1 MKTQQ
6 TAPKTIDEYIAG
18 FPTAVQEI
26 LKKVRTTIKDAAPE
40 AEEAIKYGMPS
51 FVFHGNLVYFGA
63 FTHHIGFY
71 PVPTGIEAFKQEL
84 SVYKMGKGSIQFP
97 FDKPMPFDLI
107 TNIVQF
113 RARENAERAATK
125 SAAKKK
131 SNKKST

>member
-6 TAPKTIDEYIAG
+6 ATPKTIDEYIAG
-18 FPTAVQEI
+18 FPPEVQKI
-26 LKKVRTTIKDAAPE
+26 LEEVRTTITKAAPE
-40 AEEAIKYGMPS
+40 AVEAIKYGMPT
-51 FVFHGNLVYFGA
+51 FVLQGNLVYFGA

-97 FDKPMPFDLI
+97 LDKPMPFDLI

-113 RARENAERAATK
+113 RARENAERAA
-125 SAAKKK
+125 AKKK
-131 SNKKST
+131 LSKKSTQ

>member
-18 FPTAVQEI
+18 FPPEVQEI
-26 LKKVRTTIKDAAPE
+26 LEKVRATIKNAAPE
-40 AEEAIKYGMPS
+40 AVEAIKYGMPT

-84 SVYKMGKGSIQFP
+84 SAYKMGKGSIQFP

-107 TNIVQF
+107 ANIVQF

-125 SAAKKK
+125 KK
-131 SNKKST
+131 SSKKSTQ

>member
-1 MKTQQ
+1 MRNQQ
-6 TAPKTIDEYIAG
+6 KSAETIDEYIAG

-26 LKKVRTTIKDAAPE
+26 LEQVRMTIKNAVPE
-40 AEEAIKYGMPS
+40 AEEAIKYGMPT
-51 FVFHGNLVYFGA
+51 FIFHGNLVYFGA

-71 PVPTGIEAFKQEL
+71 PVPTGIKAFKQEL

-97 FDKPMPFDLI
+97 FDEPIPFDLI

-125 SAAKKK
+125 KK
-131 SNKKST
+131 SSKKSIQ

>member
-6 TAPKTIDEYIAG
+6 TLPKTIDEYIAG
-18 FPTAVQEI
+18 FPSEVQEI
-26 LKKVRTTIKDAAPE
+26 LKKIRTTIKDAAPE
-40 AEEAIKYGMPS
+40 AEEAIKYGMPT

-107 TNIVQF
+107 TKIVQF
-113 RARENAERAATK
+113 RAIENAERAATK
-125 SAAKKK
+125 KK
-131 SNKKST
+131 SRKKSTQ

>member
-18 FPTAVQEI
+18 FPKEVQEI
-26 LKKVRTTIKDAAPE
+26 LEKVRTTITKAAPE
-40 AEEAIKYGMPS
+40 AVEAIKYGMPT

-71 PVPTGIEAFKQEL
+71 PVPTGIKAFKQEL

-97 FDKPMPFDLI
+97 LDKPMPFDLI

-113 RARENAERAATK
+113 RARENAERAAE
-125 SAAKKK
+125 KKK
-131 SNKKST
+131 SSKKSTQ